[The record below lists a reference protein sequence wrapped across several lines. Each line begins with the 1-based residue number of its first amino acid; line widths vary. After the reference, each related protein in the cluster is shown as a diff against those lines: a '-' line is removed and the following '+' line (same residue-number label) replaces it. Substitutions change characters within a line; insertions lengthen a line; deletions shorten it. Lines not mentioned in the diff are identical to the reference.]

1 MCIYIEQGRVVFFF
15 KKKTLLTSYTRD
27 RIDETKSR
35 TPSRED
41 KEEKEE
47 EEKKRNVQKERNSN
61 RIFHPRFAKHWKSLF
76 EDLWIRLD
84 ATHLPFPPVDRA
96 MLENNGLEAVAR
108 SPYITLMLSLRCL
121 IDHVDPPT
129 LRSIR

>member
-41 KEEKEE
+41 KEEEE
-47 EEKKRNVQKERNSN
+47 EEKKRAERKKFESNLSSSFCKALEKFVRGSMDPIRCNTSSVSTGRSSNVGK
-61 RIFHPRFAKHWKSLF
+61 
-76 EDLWIRLD
+76 
-84 ATHLPFPPVDRA
+84 
-96 MLENNGLEAVAR
+96 
-108 SPYITLMLSLRCL
+108 
-121 IDHVDPPT
+121 
-129 LRSIR
+129 